1 MAAFLSS
8 LPAMKAL
15 LPEKAPEAK
24 KEETADSGDL
34 LFAMLGRANP
44 EMKAIR
50 RCAPR
55 RQADEAFPKACSV
68 SIRVRGE
75 PPQFQCASAHPQ
87 GARIELG
94 IYRQAKP

>member
-1 MAAFLSS
+1 
-8 LPAMKAL
+8 MKAL

-24 KEETADSGDL
+24 KEETANSGDL
-34 LFAMLGRANP
+34 LFVGRGLFMLGRANP

-75 PPQFQCASAHPQ
+75 PPQFQCASASAHPR
-87 GARIELG
+87 GVRIEVV
-94 IYRQAKP
+94 IY